1 MSETAK
7 SVTVRDILVNEK
19 YAGDLLLQKFFHE
32 DFRTK
37 KKRENTGEFRKVYVK
52 NSHDAIIDCLL
63 YTSTTEDNTENR
75 QNFRLR
81 IILCTITLL
90 FVYKLR
96 RL

>member
-52 NSHDAIIDCLL
+52 NSHDAIIDQQ
-63 YTSTTEDNTENR
+63 TS
-75 QNFRLR
+75 RL
-81 IILCTITLL
+81 CS
-90 FVYKLR
+90 R
-96 RL
+96 RLSAAASVKRRSWRIGMLPTTTTNCSLG